1 MNQMK
6 AHNDTKKIFWTK
18 GPCSTALCF
27 ILNREYG
34 YPKPAEEY
42 AADPFGGGMMQ
53 RGHQCG
59 MLWGASLAAGAE
71 AWRRYP
77 DSGQSMAAAITATQ
91 YMMDSFYN
99 RKKTVNCRDITRFD
113 TTTKWGM
120 AKFFLTG
127 RPISCMN
134 LAAKWVPEAIRA
146 ASEGLSCAQ
155 KDLPEMPMS
164 CASEVVKIMGASDEE
179 MVMVAGF
186 AGGMGLSGNA
196 CGALS
201 AAVWMKTLAH
211 CKKHPGNAPYPNVEA
226 NKILDTFQECTGNE
240 FRCDKICGRR
250 FNTIGDHTE
259 FIKNGGC
266 KNLIDVLAKT

>member
-1 MNQMK
+1 MK
-6 AHNDTKKIFWTK
+6 TGYNTKKIFWSK
-18 GPCSTALCF
+18 GPCSTAMCY
-27 ILNREYG
+27 ILNREFG
-34 YPKPAEEY
+34 HPKPAEEY

-71 AWRRYP
+71 AWRRYNEV
-77 DSGQSMAAAITATQ
+77 GQSIAAAITTTRHL
-91 YMMDSFYN
+91 MDSFYS

-120 AKFFLTG
+120 VKFFLTG

-134 LAAKWVPEAIRA
+134 LASKWAPEAIRA
-146 ASEGLSCAQ
+146 AGEGLASKQ
-155 KDLPEMPMS
+155 KELPEIPMS
-164 CASEVVKIMGASDEE
+164 CASEVAKRMGASDEE

-186 AGGMGLSGNA
+186 AGGLGLSGNA

-201 AAVWMKTLAH
+201 AAIWMKTLAG
-211 CKKHPGNAPYPNVEA
+211 CKKHPGNAPYPNIEA
-226 NKILDTFQECTGNE
+226 NKILETFREFTGNE
-240 FRCDKICGRR
+240 FLCDKICGRR
-250 FNTIGDHTE
+250 FMTLVEHTE

-266 KNLIDVLAKT
+266 KNLIDLLART